1 MTYQNDP
8 NRPDRDPTLGREP
21 ARNFGRRADGSWNIL
36 PLALGAVAL
45 IVVGYMFL
53 GDGTNTSDRPST
65 NIERTTP
72 KTN

>member
-36 PLALGAVAL
+36 PPPFPTAYKFGPALSSEAISA
-45 IVVGYMFL
+45 F
-53 GDGTNTSDRPST
+53 SSC
-65 NIERTTP
+65 
-72 KTN
+72 